1 MTIAYFDCFSG
12 AGGDMIVGAL
22 IDAGADVG
30 ALRQGLSSLGVD
42 GYSLSIERIK
52 KQGFAAT
59 RFDVRLDPSVKPA
72 HRHFHHIR
80 DILQRSTLNDRVRGQ
95 AIRVFERL
103 AEAEAKVHGSTVEK
117 VHFHEVGAIDAIVDV
132 VGAMIALE
140 LLGVDRVECSPIP
153 TGSGTVRC
161 EHGVM
166 PVPAPGTAE
175 LLKGVPIA
183 ACDEGGELTT
193 PTAAAVLTT
202 LCEKYGPMPAMTVR
216 SIGYGA
222 GSRDGKT
229 RPNVLRV
236 LIGDAAANVE
246 ADVVTMLE
254 TNIDDA
260 SPQVVAY
267 CLEKVLA
274 AGARDAFITPIVMKK
289 GRCGVLLTVLCE
301 PSMRSM
307 METIIFAETPT
318 LGIRHRTMDR
328 TVLGRRE
335 ETVATEFGRVRMK
348 IGALTGGLCKA
359 TPEYE
364 DCKSI
369 ALAKGVSLQQVMAAA
384 QRAWGKLD
392 RSGS

>member
-1 MTIAYFDCFSG
+1 M
-12 AGGDMIVGAL
+12 
-22 IDAGADVG
+22 
-30 ALRQGLSSLGVD
+30 
-42 GYSLSIERIK
+42 
-52 KQGFAAT
+52 
-59 RFDVRLDPSVKPA
+59 
-72 HRHFHHIR
+72 
-80 DILQRSTLNDRVRGQ
+80 
-95 AIRVFERL
+95 
-103 AEAEAKVHGSTVEK
+103 
-117 VHFHEVGAIDAIVDV
+117 
-132 VGAMIALE
+132 
-140 LLGVDRVECSPIP
+140 
-153 TGSGTVRC
+153 
-161 EHGVM
+161 
-166 PVPAPGTAE
+166 PAPGTAE

-183 ACDEGGELTT
+183 ACDEVGELTT

-236 LIGDAAANVE
+236 LIGDAAVGSNVE
-246 ADVVTMLE
+246 ADVVTVLE

-267 CLEKVLA
+267 CMEKLLA
-274 AGARDAFITPIVMKK
+274 AGARDAFNTPIVMKK

-301 PSMRSM
+301 PSMRST
-307 METIIFAETPT
+307 MEAIIFTETPT

-335 ETVATEFGRVRMK
+335 ETVATEFGPVRMK
-348 IGALTGGLCKA
+348 IGALPSGLCKA

-369 ALAKGVSLQQVMAAA
+369 ALAKGVSLQQVIAAA